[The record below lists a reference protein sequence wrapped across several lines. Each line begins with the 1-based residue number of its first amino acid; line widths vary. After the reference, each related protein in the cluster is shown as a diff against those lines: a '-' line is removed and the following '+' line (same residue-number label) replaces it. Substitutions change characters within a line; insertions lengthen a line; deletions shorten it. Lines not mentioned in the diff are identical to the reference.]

1 MARSPRGYEGFP
13 GKVGRTREECEPYW
27 ERPLR
32 PASGAHPNSTWPTY
46 RGFERFYGFL
56 EGETSYFYP
65 ARILYNNVLVP
76 ID

>member
-32 PASGAHPNSTWPTY
+32 PASGAPNVVVVFMDDLGWSDVGCYGTGMIVAST
-46 RGFERFYGFL
+46 
-56 EGETSYFYP
+56 
-65 ARILYNNVLVP
+65 I
-76 ID
+76 